1 MSEVASET
9 WDQQETWHQP
19 VEFYGVGVTPAVY
32 FVNFLLMYMTNPN
45 EAANMP
51 SYRTPIPRA
60 LSECLWRYPEGCS
73 YFDYAL
79 SFDDKAKGNE
89 V

>member
-1 MSEVASET
+1 
-9 WDQQETWHQP
+9 
-19 VEFYGVGVTPAVY
+19 
-32 FVNFLLMYMTNPN
+32 MYMTNPN